1 MSDKDNINVVRKL
14 FEAYNKNDSHKL
26 SAFDAIMAANVRFN
40 DPALSNHAVGL
51 KEMKQ
56 GESSLLIAF
65 PTKKISVD
73 YIFATQDKVVVRW
86 SSTGVQ
92 QGSYQ
97 GIAPTH
103 KQVTVSGMSIYTLA
117 NGKIVEVWQL
127 WDRLALMEQLNPL
140 SKAA

>member
-1 MSDKDNINVVRKL
+1 MSDKDNINIVRKL

-26 SAFDAIMAANVRFN
+26 NAFDAVLAATVRFN

-51 KEMKQ
+51 EEMKR
-56 GESSLLIAF
+56 GESDLLIAF

-73 YIFATQDKVVVRW
+73 NIFATQDKVVVRW

-92 QGSYQ
+92 QGMFH

-103 KQVTVSGMSIYTLA
+103 KQVTVSGMSIYTIA

-127 WDRLALMEQLNPL
+127 WDRFALMEQLNSF